1 MLDKLFRKAAKAQ
14 SPGSGAAASEK
25 KNTGKLDPN
34 AAGEDAMDETGTFML
49 DVSQLQDS
57 EELEDLLKDL

>member
-1 MLDKLFRKAAKAQ
+1 MLDRLFRKAAKAQ
-14 SPGSGAAASEK
+14 SPGAAKDEK
-25 KNTGKLDPN
+25 KADLNQDPN
-34 AAGEDAMDETGTFML
+34 ASKEDAMDETGTFML

>member
-1 MLDKLFRKAAKAQ
+1 MLDKLFRKAAKNQKAKQ
-14 SPGSGAAASEK
+14 EEQ
-25 KNTGKLDPN
+25 KNTSLDEN
-34 AAGEDAMDETGTFML
+34 KEDAMDETGTFML

>member
-14 SPGSGAAASEK
+14 SPGVKKAEGAPDAAADAQTK
-25 KNTGKLDPN
+25 
-34 AAGEDAMDETGTFML
+34 EDAMDETGTFML

>member
-1 MLDKLFRKAAKAQ
+1 MLDRLFRKAAKAQ
-14 SPGSGAAASEK
+14 SPGSGAAAFDN
-25 KNTGKLDPN
+25 KNTDSLDPH
-34 AAGEDAMDETGTFML
+34 AVGEDAMDETGTFML

>member
-1 MLDKLFRKAAKAQ
+1 MLDKLFRKAAKTQKAKQ
-14 SPGSGAAASEK
+14 EEQKKASSDENK
-25 KNTGKLDPN
+25 
-34 AAGEDAMDETGTFML
+34 EDAMDETGTFML

>member
-14 SPGSGAAASEK
+14 SPGTSKAEGVSEGAAEAQSK
-25 KNTGKLDPN
+25 
-34 AAGEDAMDETGTFML
+34 EDAMDETGTFML

>member
-1 MLDKLFRKAAKAQ
+1 MLDRLFRKAAKSQ
-14 SPGSGAAASEK
+14 SPGSAAAASEK
-25 KNTGKLDPN
+25 KNTGQLDPN
-34 AAGEDAMDETGTFML
+34 AVGEDAMDETGTFML

>member
-14 SPGSGAAASEK
+14 SPGAKKAEGVPEGATDAQAK
-25 KNTGKLDPN
+25 
-34 AAGEDAMDETGTFML
+34 EDVMDETGTFML

>member
-1 MLDKLFRKAAKAQ
+1 MLDRLFRKAAKAQ

-25 KNTGKLDPN
+25 NTGKLDPN
-34 AAGEDAMDETGTFML
+34 AVGEDAMDETGTFML

>member
-1 MLDKLFRKAAKAQ
+1 MLDRLFRKAAKAQ
-14 SPGSGAAASEK
+14 SSGSEGAGAEK
-25 KNTGKLDPN
+25 KNTDKLDPN
-34 AAGEDAMDETGTFML
+34 AVGEDAMDETGTFML